1 MKQALTHLIVCSAA
15 LLAIASATAAQTAP
29 RRTPTQAG
37 MAAQAGLGASA
48 LFADDGTLWAVSKQG
63 NHPVVQRSDDQGRTW
78 SAAVAVAG
86 DAEMVAADGDSRP
99 KIALGPD
106 AALYVTWTRPL
117 SKPFTGEVRFA
128 RSLDGGKRWS
138 QAITVHA
145 DRQEITHRFD
155 ALAVDRQGHIFVAWI
170 DKRDQ
175 ELARAAGGKYRGA
188 AVYFAVSDDGGQ
200 SFRGDY
206 RVAEHSCECCRIA
219 LSVLSEGGVLAMW
232 RHVFAPN
239 VRDHA
244 VAVLNP
250 DGSVGP
256 MRRATFDHWAVDACP
271 HHGPSLARAADG
283 TVHAVWFNLG
293 PEHPG
298 ISYGRLRD
306 GSVQGQRQIG
316 GDSAE
321 HADLAVSGD
330 RVAIAWKRFDGKRTW
345 LEALRSDDAGQNW
358 HPLQLTSSSGQTDQP
373 RLLVH
378 EGRFHVF
385 WNTRERPLLVTELP

>member
-1 MKQALTHLIVCSAA
+1 MQRLAQLITLSAA
-15 LLAIASATAAQTAP
+15 LLSIAPTTTAQPVP
-29 RRTPTQAG
+29 RQVAAAAG

-48 LFADDGTLWAVSKQG
+48 RFADDGTLWAVSKQA
-63 NHPVVQRSDDQGRTW
+63 NHPVIQRSDDRGQTW
-78 SAAVAVAG
+78 SAPVAVAG
-86 DAEMVAADGDSRP
+86 DAEMVAADGDSHP

-128 RSLDGGKRWS
+128 RSLDGGKHWS
-138 QAITVHA
+138 KAISVHA

-175 ELARAAGGKYRGA
+175 ELARAAGRKYRGA
-188 AVYFAVSDDGGQ
+188 AVYFAVSEDGGR

-206 RVAEHSCECCRIA
+206 KVAQHSCECCRIA
-219 LSVLSEGGVLAMW
+219 LAVLPEGGVLAMW

-244 VAVLNP
+244 VAILNS

-256 MRRATFDHWAVDACP
+256 MRRATFDQWAIDACP
-271 HHGPSLARAADG
+271 HHGPSLAVAANG

-293 PEHPG
+293 PENPG

-306 GSVQGQRQIG
+306 GTVQGQRKVG
-316 GDSAE
+316 DDSAE

-330 RVAIAWKRFDGKRTW
+330 RVAIAWKHFDGKRTW
-345 LEALRSDDAGQNW
+345 LDAMRSDDAGLTW
-358 HPLQLTSSSGQTDQP
+358 HSLQLASSTGQSDQP

-378 EGRFHVF
+378 DGRFHVF
-385 WNTRERPLLVTELP
+385 WNTREQPLRVLELP